1 MLMEVMY
8 TSIVQ
13 PYHKINSMTQKK
25 NNYLI
30 PFILVTSLF
39 FLWGFANNLNGI
51 LIPHLRKALQLT
63 NMQSTFVD
71 TAVYL
76 AYFLGAIPAGIFL
89 RKHGY
94 KKGIIAGLM
103 MFGGG
108 ALLFIQAANMR
119 AYEVFLLGYFI
130 IGFGLTFLETAANP
144 YVTRLGDA
152 DGATR
157 RINLAQSFNGL
168 AAALGPAMGTIF
180 ILSGKEYSTE
190 EWNVLTAAEQV
201 SYLNTEASAVKIPYL
216 LLGLSV
222 LVVAFIF
229 YKFKFPEINEQ
240 QNEQHTEEG
249 TFAGALKR
257 KHLRWA
263 VIAQFFYVGAQISFT
278 SFFIRVAIKNGGL
291 DEKTA
296 GFYFSILWGVL
307 FMAGRFSGTFIM
319 KYIAPNKLLTLYST
333 ICIIL
338 SILVMKVEGP
348 MILVALGG
356 LSFFMSIMFPT
367 IFSLGI
373 KDLGADTKPASSLI
387 IMSIIGGAIFP
398 VVMGYII
405 DRFNDNL
412 QIGYIVPLIGYIVV
426 LYFGIAGYKTQ
437 KS

>member
-1 MLMEVMY
+1 
-8 TSIVQ
+8 
-13 PYHKINSMTQKK
+13 MTKNK
-25 NNYLI
+25 NNFLI

-71 TAVYL
+71 TAVYF
-76 AYFLGAIPAGIFL
+76 AYFLGAIPAGMFL
-89 RKHGY
+89 KKHGY

-103 MFGGG
+103 MFGTG

-180 ILSGKEYSTE
+180 ILSGKEYSASDWDALSATDQI
-190 EWNVLTAAEQV
+190 A
-201 SYLNTEASAVKIPYL
+201 YLNMEASAVKIPYL
-216 LLGLSV
+216 ILGLSV
-222 LVVAFIF
+222 LAVAFIF
-229 YKFKFPEINEQ
+229 YKYNFPEIKEQ
-240 QNEQHTEEG
+240 QNNNEDSQG
-249 TFAGALKR
+249 SIAGALKSN
-257 KHLRWA
+257 HLRWA

-278 SFFIRVAIKNGGL
+278 SFFIRLAIKNGGL
-291 DEKTA
+291 DEKSA

-319 KYIAPNKLLTLYST
+319 RYIAPNKLLALYSVL
-333 ICIIL
+333 CIGL
-338 SILVMKVEGP
+338 SIMLMQAEGE
-348 MILVALGG
+348 MLLVALGG

-398 VVMGYII
+398 VLMGYII
-405 DRFNDNL
+405 DQFNDDL
-412 QIGYIVPLIGYIVV
+412 QVGYIVPLVGYVVV
-426 LYFGIAGYKTQ
+426 LFFALLGYKPQ
-437 KS
+437 RS

>member
-1 MLMEVMY
+1 MLMEDMY
-8 TSIVQ
+8 TSIAQ
-13 PYHKINSMTQKK
+13 PYLKINSMTKNK
-25 NNYLI
+25 NNYLV

-180 ILSGKEYSTE
+180 ILSGKEYSTAD
-190 EWNVLTAAEQV
+190 WNALTSAEQL
-201 SYLNTEASAVKIPYL
+201 SYLNMEAGAVKIPYL
-216 LLGLSV
+216 ILGLSV
-222 LVVAFIF
+222 LAVAFIF
-229 YKFKFPEINEQ
+229 YKFKFPEINEH
-240 QNEQHTEEG
+240 QNDQTSEEG
-249 TFAGALKR
+249 TIAGALKR

-278 SFFIRVAIKNGGL
+278 RFFIRVAIKNGGL

>member
-1 MLMEVMY
+1 
-8 TSIVQ
+8 
-13 PYHKINSMTQKK
+13 
-25 NNYLI
+25 
-30 PFILVTSLF
+30 
-39 FLWGFANNLNGI
+39 
-51 LIPHLRKALQLT
+51 
-63 NMQSTFVD
+63 MQSTFVD
-71 TAVYL
+71 TAVYF

-89 RKHGY
+89 KKHGY

-103 MFGGG
+103 MFGTG

-180 ILSGKEYSTE
+180 ILSGKEYSASDWDALSATDQI
-190 EWNVLTAAEQV
+190 A
-201 SYLNTEASAVKIPYL
+201 YLNMEASAVKIPYL
-216 LLGLSV
+216 ILGLSV
-222 LVVAFIF
+222 LAVAFIF
-229 YKFKFPEINEQ
+229 YKYNFPEIQEQ
-240 QNEQHTEEG
+240 QNNNEG
-249 TFAGALKR
+249 SQGSIAGAFKSR
-257 KHLRWA
+257 HLRWA

-278 SFFIRVAIKNGGL
+278 SFFIRLAIKNGGL
-291 DEKTA
+291 DEKSA

-319 KYIAPNKLLTLYST
+319 RYIAPNKLLALYSVL
-333 ICIIL
+333 CIGL
-338 SILVMKVEGP
+338 SMMLMQAEGA
-348 MILVALGG
+348 MLLVALGG

-398 VVMGYII
+398 VLMGYII
-405 DRFNDNL
+405 DQFNDDL
-412 QIGYIVPLIGYIVV
+412 QVGYIVPLVGYVVV
-426 LYFGIAGYKTQ
+426 LYFALIGYKTQ
-437 KS
+437 RS

>member
-1 MLMEVMY
+1 
-8 TSIVQ
+8 
-13 PYHKINSMTQKK
+13 MTKNK
-25 NNYLI
+25 NNFLI

-71 TAVYL
+71 TAVYF
-76 AYFLGAIPAGIFL
+76 AYFLGAIPAGMFL
-89 RKHGY
+89 KKHGY

-103 MFGGG
+103 MFGTG

-180 ILSGKEYSTE
+180 ILSGKEYSSSDWDALSATDQI
-190 EWNVLTAAEQV
+190 A
-201 SYLNTEASAVKIPYL
+201 YLNMEASAVKIPYL
-216 LLGLSV
+216 ILGLSV
-222 LVVAFIF
+222 LAVAFIF
-229 YKFKFPEINEQ
+229 YKYNFPEIKEQ
-240 QNEQHTEEG
+240 QNNNEESQG
-249 TFAGALKR
+249 SLAGALKS

-278 SFFIRVAIKNGGL
+278 SFFIRLAIKNGGL
-291 DEKTA
+291 DEKSA

-319 KYIAPNKLLTLYST
+319 RYIAPNKLLALYSVL
-333 ICIIL
+333 CIGL
-338 SILVMKVEGP
+338 SIMLMQAEGE
-348 MILVALGG
+348 MLLVALGG

-398 VVMGYII
+398 VLMGYII
-405 DRFNDNL
+405 DQFNDDL
-412 QIGYIVPLIGYIVV
+412 QVGYIVPLVGYVVV
-426 LYFGIAGYKTQ
+426 LYFALIGYKPQ
-437 KS
+437 RS